1 MSLPPR
7 EIPLG
12 AMRFNSDSQKLEYW
26 NGEIWMQVHT
36 ETAAPI
42 GGRGII
48 GGGDGAQNIIQYNT
62 IATQG
67 NSVDFGNL
75 AVGVDWPGSVG
86 SRTRGVWGGGR
97 TPSNVDNLQY
107 ITIAT
112 AGNATDSGNLTSAK
126 REMTSGVSDSTRGC
140 FAGETLGASD
150 DIDYITIASTGDAQ
164 DFGNLTQALD
174 GAAGFA
180 SPTRG
185 IVAGGEGPSPYP
197 GLNIIQYVTIQS
209 TGNAVDFGD
218 LTVSKWAVYGCS
230 SPTRGLTGGNGNV
243 ISFITIATLG
253 NAQDF
258 GDLVGGTGH
267 SGSAFSSPL
276 RGVFAIG
283 GATTAMDY
291 VTFATKGNATDFGD
305 ATWNVSRAAG
315 FSNAHGGLG

>member
-1 MSLPPR
+1 MSI
-7 EIPLG
+7 IPVEVPTG
-12 AMRFNSDSQKLEYW
+12 AIRYNTDSNKMECFNGTK
-26 NGEIWMQVHT
+26 WMQVAVS
-36 ETAAPI
+36 EPASI
-42 GGRGII
+42 GARGII

-67 NSVDFGNL
+67 NAVDFGDL

-107 ITIAT
+107 VTIAT
-112 AGNATDSGNLTSAK
+112 AGNATDGGNLTSAK

-140 FAGETLGASD
+140 FAGETLGGSD

-197 GLNIIQYVTIQS
+197 GLNKIHYVTIQS
-209 TGNAVDFGD
+209 KGNAQDFGD

-243 ISFITIATLG
+243 ISFITIASTG
-253 NAQDF
+253 NAEDF

-267 SGSAFSSPL
+267 SGSAFSSPI

-291 VTFATKGNATDFGD
+291 VTFATKGNGIDFGD
-305 ATWNVSRAAG
+305 TTWNVARAAG
-315 FSNAHGGLG
+315 FSNAHGGL